1 MDPHLS
7 STKQLSESRQ
17 ASQVQLHLYETT
29 VYQFENNADI
39 KITKNRKTSLLVVKQ
54 IFRLAGFPEVIHVR
68 R

>member
-7 STKQLSESRQ
+7 SANQLSESIQ

-39 KITKNRKTSLLVVKQ
+39 KITKTGKLVY
-54 IFRLAGFPEVIHVR
+54 
-68 R
+68 